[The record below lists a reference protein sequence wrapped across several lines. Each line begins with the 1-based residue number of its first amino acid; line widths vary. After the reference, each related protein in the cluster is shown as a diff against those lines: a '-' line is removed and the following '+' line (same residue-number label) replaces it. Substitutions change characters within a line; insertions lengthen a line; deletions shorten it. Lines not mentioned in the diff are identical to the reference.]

1 MARNIYKKPGISINY
16 DINTYLYLGKGKN
29 DFTFVYAK
37 AGWGKTLL
45 IECIMEE
52 YKRRGY
58 TIIVLSDV
66 KDSFEFMYAMFEP
79 RSKIH
84 LEHLKTIGKP
94 IRKYD
99 VKIYHPFTF
108 DIPRNRKLPE
118 INFYGFPLK
127 ELRRSEWSMLAESAF
142 ESETIRLLLNAT
154 NSIGEYDGLYAF
166 LHKIQESVVGKRER
180 QKIKADPKVF
190 YLNTNTASAK
200 GLQEVASYLLPYKN
214 DYFLVPNNSP
224 IKIDFKE
231 IINDNKN
238 YHLFTTCFIKD
249 DKPKEFCI
257 LALFNQLIR
266 AAKQYARKP
275 ILVVIPEIRFLV
287 PIRPEGYKK
296 FLAFG
301 IKSNLSIMRNI
312 GRGISGLFDSQVWG
326 DVDDG
331 VKNSSTVSFYGELG
345 GEQDIDRVVKANR
358 FDKEVSEKL
367 RKMVDEESDQYHCY
381 LKKGNEK
388 DPGVFRGFFPG
399 HCHKEDEYNFIE
411 IYQQEYPEK
420 MRNYNDLIDSM
431 SKELKQEEAKFRDVV
446 KNKEKQE
453 KEEVKRKKQERE
465 ARKKEK
471 ENVEKKIDKVKELES
486 KNKEALMK
494 LCYEMLNDENIDK
507 KERSFRKIGEKLKIN
522 KNTVKKYSLEY
533 GRLLEEKS
541 ILLHKN
547 TEENID

>member
-16 DINTYLYLGKGKN
+16 DIHTYFYLGKDKN

-58 TIIVLSDV
+58 TIVVLSDV

-79 RSKIH
+79 RSKVH
-84 LEHLKTIGKP
+84 LEHLRLIGKQP
-94 IRKYD
+94 KKYD

-118 INFYGFPLK
+118 INFYGFALK

-154 NSIGEYDGLYAF
+154 NSLGDTEGLYSF
-166 LHKIQESVVGKRER
+166 LHRVQDSVTGKREKQR
-180 QKIKADPKVF
+180 LKADPNVF
-190 YLNTNTASAK
+190 HLNINTASAK

-224 IKIDFKE
+224 IKIDFKN
-231 IINDNKN
+231 IINDNKH
-238 YHLFTTCFIKD
+238 YHLFTTHFIKD
-249 DKPKEFCI
+249 DKTKEFCI

-266 AAKQYARKP
+266 SAKTSAKRP

-331 VKNSSTVSFYGELG
+331 VKNSATVSFYGELG

-367 RKMVDEESDQYHCY
+367 RKMVDEESDPYHCY

-388 DPGVFRGFFPG
+388 DPGVFRGFFPS
-399 HCHKEDEYNFIE
+399 HCHNEDRYNFFE
-411 IYQQEYPEK
+411 MYQQEYGEK
-420 MRNYNDLIDSM
+420 MKTYNELLDSM
-431 SKELKQEEAKFRDVV
+431 KKQLKEEDQKFRDKV
-446 KNKEKQE
+446 KNREKQE
-453 KEEVKRKKQERE
+453 KEEAKRKKKERDMKQK
-465 ARKKEK
+465 AQKEIEQK
-471 ENVEKKIDKVKELES
+471 VEKVKQLES
-486 KNKEALMK
+486 KGKEALMK
-494 LCYEMLNDENIDK
+494 LCYEMVNDENIDK
-507 KERSFRKIGEKLKIN
+507 KDRTFRKIGEKLNLNHI
-522 KNTVKKYSLEY
+522 TVKKYSDKYKESLFPKNH
-533 GRLLEEKS
+533 EEQM
-541 ILLHKN
+541 
-547 TEENID
+547 D